1 MPVNV
6 KNQMF
11 VWKKDIIYCAHLLVK
26 SARDS
31 KQYISNTNRLTQRD
45 TPTAFHTRSIHKYPN
60 AYARVL
66 NCWNKYEI
74 VPRKQ

>member
-11 VWKKDIIYCAHLLVK
+11 VWKKDIIYCAHLLME

-31 KQYISNTNRLTQRD
+31 K
-45 TPTAFHTRSIHKYPN
+45 
-60 AYARVL
+60 
-66 NCWNKYEI
+66 
-74 VPRKQ
+74 